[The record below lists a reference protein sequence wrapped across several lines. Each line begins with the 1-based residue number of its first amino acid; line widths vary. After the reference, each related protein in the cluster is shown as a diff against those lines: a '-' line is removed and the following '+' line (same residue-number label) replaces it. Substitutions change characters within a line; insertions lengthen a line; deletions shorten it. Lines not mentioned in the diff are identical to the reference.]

1 MSPPRGPALGRKR
14 SPMSGSKSRTRQRQR
29 RAAGTRQGQ
38 PAGPREC
45 QPAGQGGGANGQGQ
59 VSAAQRKAAHAAE
72 RRAKQAAARDA
83 QRRAARRRKIGVRA
97 AIAAGVV
104 AVVAGLV
111 LIYSTGASHQGT
123 GAYPYEIGQPGPGQ
137 AAPGFTLAASSG
149 GSISLSAYRGKT
161 VLLFFQEGLT
171 CQPCWNQITD
181 LDKNAGQLKAAGIS
195 QVISITGD
203 PIGPITQKTHDMGL
217 STPVLS
223 DPGLT
228 VSKQYHA
235 NSYGMMGMGRDG
247 HTFILV
253 GPDGKIRWRAD
264 YGGKPKFIMFL
275 PTASLLADIKAGEHP
290 S

>member
-1 MSPPRGPALGRKR
+1 M
-14 SPMSGSKSRTRQRQR
+14 
-29 RAAGTRQGQ
+29 
-38 PAGPREC
+38 
-45 QPAGQGGGANGQGQ
+45 
-59 VSAAQRKAAHAAE
+59 
-72 RRAKQAAARDA
+72 
-83 QRRAARRRKIGVRA
+83 
-97 AIAAGVV
+97 
-104 AVVAGLV
+104 
-111 LIYSTGASHQGT
+111 
-123 GAYPYEIGQPGPGQ
+123 
-137 AAPGFTLAASSG
+137 
-149 GSISLSAYRGKT
+149 
-161 VLLFFQEGLT
+161 
-171 CQPCWNQITD
+171 
-181 LDKNAGQLKAAGIS
+181 
-195 QVISITGD
+195 ISITGD

-223 DPGLT
+223 DPGVT